1 MGVLRHSSGFLRIA
15 CAVFVWALAVSWAA
29 DAIAQDEFGSRDQA
43 STQAVE
49 SLNAY
54 AAYKL
59 GDYES
64 AREAWLDL
72 AARDNTSAM
81 LNLANLYAQG
91 QGVPRDPAEAAAWLV
106 KAADL
111 GDSRA
116 QFELGM
122 AHEKGSGVE
131 RDPRKAAEWFRKAA
145 EQDDKEAQFNLAVM
159 LATDYGAGLSESSPD
174 QRAEAIDWLTK
185 AAAGGHPDAP
195 SFLAT
200 LEALN

>member
-1 MGVLRHSSGFLRIA
+1 MFA
-15 CAVFVWALAVSWAA
+15 CVAPALA
-29 DAIAQDEFGSRDQA
+29 QDTFGSRDQA
-43 STQAVE
+43 STEAVE

-59 GDYES
+59 GDYDT
-64 AREAWLDL
+64 AREAWLEL
-72 AARDNTSAM
+72 AAKDNTSAM

-91 QGVPRDPAEAAAWLV
+91 QGVARDPAKGVQWLEQAAA
-106 KAADL
+106 L

-122 AHEKGSGVE
+122 AHENGIGVE
-131 RDPRKAAEWFRKAA
+131 RNPRAAAQWFRKAA
-145 EQDDKEAQFNLAVM
+145 EQGDKEAQFKLAVM
-159 LATDYGAGLSESSPD
+159 LATDYGAGLTESSSE
-174 QRAEAIDWLTK
+174 QRTEAMAWLKK

-195 SFLAT
+195 GFLAT